1 MANMLYQLCFGGVAV
16 ELDVFATVN
25 GALDEGLNG
34 KVVVVTDVL
43 RATTTITVALTSGC
57 LEVIP
62 VLTPEEAIEMRE
74 RLGNGEHLLLGGER
88 GALKIPGFHLGNSP
102 LEYTPEVVEGKR
114 LIMTTTNGT
123 RAIRRA
129 AAGKLVLLGALVN
142 APAVAAAAAK
152 AEADVS
158 FLCAGTKDRFSLED
172 FLTAGAL
179 VEEML
184 KQHDYTLRDGARA
197 ALEVYR
203 AYRSDILGAFRSS
216 YHGQQLIEL
225 GLEEDLDYC
234 AQLGTLDIV
243 PVYAGGL
250 IKKLV

>member
-1 MANMLYQLCFGGVAV
+1 M

-25 GALDEGLNG
+25 GVLDEGLNG

-102 LEYTPEVVEGKR
+102 LEYTPEAVEGKR

-129 AAGKLVLLGALVN
+129 ATGKVVLLGALVN
-142 APAVAAAAAK
+142 APAVADVAAQAG
-152 AEADVS
+152 ADVS
-158 FLCAGTKDRFSLED
+158 LLCAGTRDRFALED
-172 FLTAGAL
+172 FLAAGVL
-179 VEEML
+179 VEELL
-184 KQHDYTLRDGARA
+184 KRNDYALRDGARA
-197 ALEVYR
+197 ALEI
-203 AYRSDILGAFRSS
+203 YRSSRDDILGAFRSS

-225 GLEEDLDYC
+225 GLEEDLAYC
-234 AQLGTLDIV
+234 AQLGTLEVV